1 MAEHWIPP
9 QLVSRAGS
17 APAGEDWL
25 HEIKYDGYR
34 LSARR
39 DGQVCLYTRNGHDW
53 TAHLPEIASAMQ
65 SLPACYLD
73 GELVAV
79 DSQGVPTFEALQ
91 RALRRQPGQRP
102 LYFQVFDLLELD
114 GRRLTGLPLLERKAH
129 LRELLRGSPDRL
141 RYVDHVRGNGS
152 AVFARADALE
162 LEGIVSKRAGIRY
175 QMGLRSGQWLKTKCW
190 RFLRFPVV
198 GYTVTAHRLESL
210 LLASD
215 GGEGPSYAGRV
226 EYGLAH
232 FPGLFEVLFEAQ
244 TAHSP
249 FGRGVRGAHWIRPG
263 VAAEVQCLPWSRG
276 RKIRHAVLRGLHPQE
291 RAA

>member
-1 MAEHWIPP
+1 MCACRVKTEHSLPPSVLPAMAEHWIPL

-17 APAGEDWL
+17 PPAGEDWL
-25 HEIKYDGYR
+25 HKIKYDGYR

-39 DGQVCLYTRNGHDW
+39 DGNVCLYSRNGHDW
-53 TAHLPEIASAMQ
+53 TARLPEIASAVQ

-79 DSQGVPTFEALQ
+79 DSQGIPSFEALQ

-102 LYFQVFDLLELD
+102 VYFQVFDLLE
-114 GRRLTGLPLLERKAH
+114 G
-129 LRELLRGSPDRL
+129 
-141 RYVDHVRGNGS
+141 
-152 AVFARADALE
+152 
-162 LEGIVSKRAGIRY
+162 
-175 QMGLRSGQWLKTKCW
+175 QRSSQWLKTKCW
-190 RFLRFPVV
+190 RLLRFPVV

-215 GGEGPSYAGRV
+215 GGEGRSYAGRV
-226 EYGLAH
+226 EYGLAR
-232 FPGLFEVLFEAQ
+232 FPGLLEVLSEAR

-249 FGRGVRGAHWIRPG
+249 FGRGVRGAHWIRLG

-276 RKIRHAVLRGLHPQE
+276 RKIRHAVLRGLHPQGQ
-291 RAA
+291 AA

>member
-1 MAEHWIPP
+1 
-9 QLVSRAGS
+9 
-17 APAGEDWL
+17 
-25 HEIKYDGYR
+25 
-34 LSARR
+34 
-39 DGQVCLYTRNGHDW
+39 
-53 TAHLPEIASAMQ
+53 
-65 SLPACYLD
+65 
-73 GELVAV
+73 VAV

-162 LEGIVSKRAGIRY
+162 LEGIVSKRVHSRY
-175 QMGLRSGQWLKTKCW
+175 QPGQRSSRWLKTKCW
-190 RFLRFPVV
+190 RLLRFPVV

-215 GGEGPSYAGRV
+215 GAGGPSYAGRV
-226 EYGLAH
+226 EYGLAQ
-232 FPGLFEVLFEAQ
+232 FPGLREVLSDAG

-263 VAAEVQCLPWSRG
+263 VVAEVQCLPWSNG
-276 RKIRHAVLRGLHPQE
+276 RKVRHAVLRGLHPQE

>member
-9 QLVSRAGS
+9 QLVTRAGS
-17 APAGEDWL
+17 PPAGEDWL

-39 DGQVCLYTRNGHDW
+39 EGRVCLYTRNGHNW
-53 TAHLPEIASAMQ
+53 TARLPEIASAVQ

-114 GRRLTGLPLLERKAH
+114 GHRLTGLPLLERKAH

-162 LEGIVSKRAGIRY
+162 LEGIVSKRAHSRY
-175 QMGLRSGQWLKTKCW
+175 QPGQRSSQWLKTKCW
-190 RFLRFPVV
+190 RLLRFPVV

-210 LLASD
+210 LLGSNGA
-215 GGEGPSYAGRV
+215 GGPSYAGRV
-226 EYGLAH
+226 EYGLAQ
-232 FPGLFEVLFEAQ
+232 FPGLFEVLSGAR

-249 FGRGVRGAHWIRPG
+249 FGRGVRGAHWIRSG
-263 VAAEVQCLPWSRG
+263 VVAEVQCLPWSRG
-276 RKIRHAVLRGLHPQE
+276 RKIRHAVLRGLYPQE
-291 RAA
+291 QAA